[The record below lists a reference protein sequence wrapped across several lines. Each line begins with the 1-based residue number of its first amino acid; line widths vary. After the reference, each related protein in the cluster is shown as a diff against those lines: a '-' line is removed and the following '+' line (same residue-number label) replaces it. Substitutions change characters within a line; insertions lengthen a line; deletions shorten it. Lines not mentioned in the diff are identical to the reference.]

1 MKSGKLYKKKNKE
14 NHEVYLKKKPMSSNE
29 IKKEK
34 MSKKKYGNP
43 CQLIK
48 FVTQV
53 IWLEAP
59 NPEKP
64 QFQFFF
70 KKSTV
75 KGWNWKEKNT
85 ITKKY

>member
-53 IWLEAP
+53 I
-59 NPEKP
+59 
-64 QFQFFF
+64 
-70 KKSTV
+70 
-75 KGWNWKEKNT
+75 
-85 ITKKY
+85 

>member
-48 FVTQV
+48 LVTQV
-53 IWLEAP
+53 I
-59 NPEKP
+59 
-64 QFQFFF
+64 
-70 KKSTV
+70 
-75 KGWNWKEKNT
+75 
-85 ITKKY
+85 